1 MVDKGVTA
9 GIMKASWMS
18 VGSDSGGIQVG
29 IMKGQG
35 TTMRTALMMLAVC
48 AGFATAAP
56 AVQSQDY
63 TSLQCLLSDDLLQMR
78 SDIIWAF
85 G

>member
-1 MVDKGVTA
+1 
-9 GIMKASWMS
+9 
-18 VGSDSGGIQVG
+18 
-29 IMKGQG
+29 
-35 TTMRTALMMLAVC
+35 MLTVC

-63 TSLQCLLSDDLLQMR
+63 TSVQCPPAGDLLQMR